1 MKRKDYQKPA
11 MRVVELRHRCRLL
24 DSSPVVQSV
33 RGNVFNEDIESD
45 YEYSGEAH

>member
-33 RGNVFNEDIESD
+33 RGNVFNEGIESD

>member
-24 DSSPVVQSV
+24 DSSVVQSV
-33 RGNVFNEDIESD
+33 RGNVFNEGIESD